1 MLHRQKGQAIVEMAI
16 LGSLLILAFSIAIIT
31 SESYNRRQSY
41 MQQTFRATLYK
52 ADDANE
58 SGGVSATDF
67 RRMPN
72 IITPMEIGNFQSFS
86 SGNNLIWADGRDY
99 TKEAK
104 QYFLH
109 RRSAYQEIPI
119 SYSPVA
125 PNSVSTS
132 VSSYATNLSSDSS
145 YNKNETGQSIGTSKT
160 LNASDSAGGT
170 VTVGDQDVTTGG
182 LLSNGGL
189 YYDGGFSRSTANT
202 RNQ

>member
-1 MLHRQKGQAIVEMAI
+1 MLRRQKGQAIVEMAV
-16 LGSLLILAFSIAIIT
+16 LGSLLILAFSIAIGI

-58 SGGVSATDF
+58 SGGVAATDF

-72 IITPMEIGNFQSFS
+72 VTNPMEIGAFQSFS

-109 RRSAYQEIPI
+109 NRSAYQNIPI
-119 SYSPVA
+119 SYTPVA

-132 VSSYATNLSSDSS
+132 VSDYTATLSSNSG
-145 YNKNETGQSIGTSKT
+145 YNKNENEGGINTTKSLSASGSVSGTS
-160 LNASDSAGGT
+160 
-170 VTVGDQDVTTGG
+170 TVGDVNVGTGG
-182 LLSNGGL
+182 SLSAGGL
-189 YYDGGFSRSTANT
+189 YYGGGLNRNTVNT
-202 RNQ
+202 RE